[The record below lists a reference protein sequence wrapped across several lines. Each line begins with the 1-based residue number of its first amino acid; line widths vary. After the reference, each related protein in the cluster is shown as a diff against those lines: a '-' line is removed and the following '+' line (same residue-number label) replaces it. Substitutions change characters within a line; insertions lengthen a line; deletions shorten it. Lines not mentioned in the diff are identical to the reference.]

1 MNQQNKKI
9 LYITNVNLDGK
20 FLPGV
25 VSKIKGQLKAMG
37 SNHYET
43 YILYTGDKRELV
55 FQKDNKRIK
64 TYKGARQVNPE
75 SGFFSKLMDHLRVS
89 WLGSINFSDCYSDL
103 VKERFDAIYL
113 RFYLPGS
120 GLIKFLQRVK
130 KDCPSTLL
138 LLEYPT
144 LNVLTEMKKRDMVSR
159 VNYYLNRNKIA
170 KLNSSVDHIVTL
182 TKDKR
187 LFGKPAIHMPNGI
200 ALEGINPVG
209 VPPFSNKMILIG
221 VTSDC
226 AFYHGFDKVIEGMA
240 EYKKTGGQTEIFFRI
255 ISNPLSTHVTQLK
268 DLARELNVQDHVSFE
283 MPKTR
288 EELAFEYSKAHLG
301 IGTLALHRIGLMDNY
316 SLKHR
321 EYAAFGLPFIM
332 SKGDDHFE
340 ASPFVLT
347 VERND
352 EPLDIQQVI
361 DFYVTLTGNHP
372 GYPQEFRSSVE
383 DKITWMAQMKNV
395 FEAINKART
404 G

>member
-1 MNQQNKKI
+1 
-9 LYITNVNLDGK
+9 
-20 FLPGV
+20 
-25 VSKIKGQLKAMG
+25 MG

-75 SGFFSKLMDHLRVS
+75 SGFFSKLIDHLKVS
-89 WLGSINFSDCYSDL
+89 WLGSISFNDCYNDL

-120 GLIKFLQRVK
+120 GLVRFLQKLKR
-130 KDCPSTLL
+130 DCPSTLL

-144 LNVLTEMKKRDMVSR
+144 LNVLTEMKKRGIISR
-159 VNYYLNRNKIA
+159 VAYYMNRNKIT
-170 KLNSSVDHIVTL
+170 KLNSSVDYIVTL
-182 TKDKR
+182 TKDKT

-200 ALEGINPVG
+200 DLDETAPAPV
-209 VPPFSNKMILIG
+209 PSFSNRLVLMG

-226 AFYHGFDKVIEGMA
+226 AFYHGFDKVIRGIA
-240 EYKKTGGQTEIFFRI
+240 EYKKKGSTVEVLFRI
-255 ISNPLSTHVTQLK
+255 VSNPLSRHVDHLK
-268 DLARELNVQDHVSFE
+268 NLSLELGVQDSVSFE
-283 MPKTR
+283 LPKTR
-288 EELAFEYSKAHLG
+288 EQLIPEYAKVHMGL
-301 IGTLALHRIGLMDNY
+301 GTLALHRINLMDNY

-340 ASPFVLT
+340 GSPFVMS

-361 DFYVTLTGNHP
+361 DFYLSLRKNHP
-372 GYPQEFRSSVE
+372 NYPQEFRSSVE